1 MANHNLIL
9 KNTILLYLRMFFVM
23 GVSLYTSRLVLNILG
38 VEDYGIY
45 NIVGGVV
52 ALFVFL
58 NNAMTT
64 ATQRFLSF
72 YLGKELKENLEK
84 IFSASMFAHLTIVVV
99 VVLLSETIGLFVI
112 NKVLN
117 IPSEKV
123 IDANWVFQASVLTL
137 CTQIMRVPY
146 NANIIAQEKM
156 AIYAYLSIVEVLLKL
171 LCVVALLC
179 FSEKRLIIYAVCI
192 LFSNIIITLV
202 YYFYCISKYDYCKF
216 SNRCDKKLY
225 LSIFSFTGWSL
236 LGQGAIVLSNQGCNI
251 FLNVFFGVVV
261 NAAMGI
267 ANQVNSTL
275 MGFVHNF
282 QTAFKPQIVKSYAKK
297 DFIGLHNL
305 IDYTSRLSFYLLY
318 VFAVPIFFYIEEI
331 LNWWLGVVPE
341 YTNSFCLLIIAYSLF
356 ESFMGP
362 LWISIF
368 ATGEIKKYQIL
379 MSIIYSMILVLSYV
393 FLYIGFPP
401 ETVLIIKL
409 LLCLGVFII
418 RIHFVRLKIKLNLKK
433 FFDETV
439 LPIIKVLSI
448 TSVFVWTFYQ
458 LTNQNLHYVIMII
471 MMVII
476 NSVIIFYVGLK
487 KNERNKI
494 FNMLLNKIKC

>member
-1 MANHNLIL
+1 
-9 KNTILLYLRMFFVM
+9 MFLVM
-23 GVSLYTSRLVLNILG
+23 GVSLYTSRLILDILG

-58 NNAMTT
+58 NNAMIT

-72 YLGKELKENLEK
+72 YLGKELKEGLEN
-84 IFSASMFAHLTIVVV
+84 IFSASMFAHLTIVAVV
-99 VVLLSETIGLFVI
+99 VFLSETIGLYVVNEI
-112 NKVLN
+112 LN
-117 IPSEKV
+117 IPTEKI

-146 NANIIAQEKM
+146 NANIISQEKM
-156 AIYAYLSIVEVLLKL
+156 SIYAYLSIVEVLLKL
-171 LCVVALLC
+171 LCVVVLLC
-179 FSEKRLIIYAVCI
+179 FSENRLIIYAIYVF
-192 LFSNIIITLV
+192 FSNIIITLV
-202 YYFYCISKYDYCKF
+202 YYFYCINKYDYCKF
-216 SNRCDKKLY
+216 SNKCDKKIY

-236 LGQGAIVLSNQGCNI
+236 LGEGAIVLSNQGCNI

-282 QTAFKPQIVKSYAKK
+282 QTAFKPQIVKSYAKG
-297 DFIGLHNL
+297 DFIGLRNL

-318 VFAVPIFFYIEEI
+318 VFAVPIFFYIKEI

-341 YTNSFCLLIIAYSLF
+341 YTSSFCLLIIAYSLF

-362 LWISIF
+362 LRISIF
-368 ATGEIKKYQIL
+368 ATGKIKKYQIL
-379 MSIIYSMILVLSYV
+379 MSITYFAILLLSYL
-393 FLYIGFPP
+393 FLHLGFPP
-401 ETVLIIKL
+401 EIVLVIKL

-418 RIHFVRLKIKLNLKK
+418 RIYFAKLMIKLNVKA
-433 FFDETV
+433 FFLETV
-439 LPIIKVLSI
+439 LPILKVLI
-448 TSVFVWTFYQ
+448 VTSVFVFPVYK
-458 LTNQNLHYVIMII
+458 LANHYFHYMIMII
-471 MMVII
+471 MMTII
-476 NSVIIFYVGLK
+476 NSVIIFYIGLK
-487 KNERNKI
+487 KSERHKMFNI
-494 FNMLLNKIKC
+494 FLNKIKC